1 MESIVPGPPGPP
13 VILLPSFKF
22 MRSRMP
28 TLHPS
33 FGLMPIVPSTASY
46 VTVGLVRDF
55 DGDDS

>member
-1 MESIVPGPPGPP
+1 
-13 VILLPSFKF
+13 
-22 MRSRMP
+22 MP